1 MKRVKPSMKSQG
13 MMFAEY
19 FIDDRLPDD
28 HEVYV
33 FDALVDEHDLREIID
48 SYSSEGGKVYN
59 PRDMAAILLYAYS
72 KGITSSYRIAGE
84 VCTNLAFI
92 YLAGG
97 NQISR
102 RTLCQFRR
110 RNASLLKKLFSSTVQ
125 NAIEVGLIDPDGL
138 FAIDGSK
145 FAADASKSKTKTK
158 KEWVDRKAKIESSI
172 DQFLDE
178 IEVNDLAE
186 EGLEEE
192 RSRKF
197 KEAMQ
202 KIKDRREK
210 KLSKPETRELNRVE
224 KQVFEHEKIGR
235 LLKLHPDLKDDENI
249 NLTDPESRL
258 QKNGTGE
265 FLQGYN
271 GQIITS
277 NQIIVSADLI
287 QDENDQYALQP
298 MVQKL
303 EKELPENAQFKFLGD
318 AGYNRGENLKWLDG
332 KKNIDPYISMADRR
346 EDNKTDLEKA
356 TGNDAFQYDENEDR
370 YICPTGEPLEF
381 FRNRESKGKLYKDYR
396 AAISTCQQCPGR
408 HKCLN
413 TAADLK
419 AGAKIIADDGTLVF
433 RKAMREKMALPES
446 KIIYAERAVEPEP
459 VFGHIKFNL
468 GIRRFRMRGFSAV
481 KGEFL
486 LISAAVNLSKL
497 VRFKQRL
504 TIHTI

>member
-1 MKRVKPSMKSQG
+1 
-13 MMFAEY
+13 MFAEH
-19 FIDDRLPDD
+19 FIDDRLPDN

-33 FDALVDEHDLREIID
+33 FDALIDDHDLREIID

-59 PRDMAAILLYAYS
+59 PRDMTAILLYAYS

-102 RTLCQFRR
+102 RALCQFRR
-110 RNASLLKKLFSSTVQ
+110 RNACLLKKLFSSTVQ
-125 NAIEVGLIDPDGL
+125 NAIEDGLIDPEGI

-145 FAADASKSKTKTK
+145 YAADASKSKTKTK
-158 KEWVDRKAKIESSI
+158 KEWVDRKRKIESSI
-172 DQFLDE
+172 DQFLNE
-178 IEVNDLAE
+178 TEKNDVAE

-192 RSRKF
+192 RSRKL

-202 KIKDRREK
+202 KIKDLRKKK
-210 KLSKPETRELNRVE
+210 KLNKPEVRKLNGIER
-224 KQVFEHEKIGR
+224 QVLEYEKIEN
-235 LLKLHPDLKDDENI
+235 LLKCHPDLKDDENI
-249 NLTDPESRL
+249 NLTDSESRL

-265 FLQGYN
+265 FLQGDN

-298 MVQKL
+298 MVEKL
-303 EKELPENAQFKFLGD
+303 EKA
-318 AGYNRGENLKWLDG
+318 
-332 KKNIDPYISMADRR
+332 I
-346 EDNKTDLEKA
+346 
-356 TGNDAFQYDENEDR
+356 GNDAFEYDEDEDR
-370 YICPTGEPLEF
+370 YICPTGQPLEF
-381 FRNRESKGKLYKDYR
+381 FRTRESKGKFYNDYR
-396 AAISTCQQCPGR
+396 ADISTCQRCPGR

-413 TAADLK
+413 TQVDLK

-433 RKAMREKMALPES
+433 RKEMREKMALPES
-446 KIIYAERAVEPEP
+446 KIIFAKRAVEPEQ

-468 GIRRFRMRGFSAV
+468 GIRRFRMRGYSAV
-481 KGEFL
+481 IGEFL

-497 VRFKQRL
+497 ARFKQRPAN
-504 TIHTI
+504 HTM